1 MMYVE
6 FTELIV
12 NGIQQGK
19 TRRIVINL
27 GEVISFR
34 EGPHNSGCVLDTRRG
49 DVHVKETYNQVKEL
63 FNNKN
68 GVAPVL
74 MPIESWMENISNPVI
89 GNFYRKV

>member
-12 NGIQQGK
+12 GGIQQGK
-19 TRRIVINL
+19 TRKIVINL
-27 GEVISFR
+27 SEVTSFR
-34 EGPHNSGCVLDTRRG
+34 EGPHNSGCILDIRRG
-49 DVHVKETYNQVKEL
+49 DVHIEETYNQVKEL

-74 MPIESWMENISNPVI
+74 MSIESWQENISIPVI
-89 GNFYRKV
+89 DES